1 MAIVVTG
8 FGPFGEH
15 STNASWEAVRLL
27 PEICKDFKIQV
38 KVEEIPVEYAWV
50 QNQPEVR
57 WKDAAFTVHVGVSGR
72 DSVVTLECGAH
83 NTGYCKPDIGSTCPE
98 GECCVEGAEEEATTC
113 LDMEQLLEQVSK
125 TGSQTGLE
133 FQLSK
138 DAGRYLCDF
147 VYYRALHCSAG
158 RALFIHVP
166 PLGKPYTANQ
176 LAEAIAIVLKNI
188 VEMFG
193 I

>member
-27 PEICKDFKIQV
+27 PQICKGFKNQV

-98 GECCVEGAEEEATTC
+98 GECCVEGAEEEASTC
-113 LDMEQLLEQVSK
+113 LDMDQLLEKVSK
-125 TGSQTGLE
+125 TGSETGLE

-166 PLGKPYTANQ
+166 PLDKPYSADQ
-176 LAEAIAIVLKNI
+176 LAEAISIVLKTI
-188 VEMFG
+188 VKMMEN
-193 I
+193 

>member
-27 PEICKDFKIQV
+27 PDICKGFKNQV

-50 QNQPEVR
+50 EKQPEAR

-72 DSVVTLECGAH
+72 DSVVTLECCAH
-83 NTGYCKPDIGSTCPE
+83 NTGYCKPDIALSCPK
-98 GECCVEGAEEEATTC
+98 GECCVEGAKDEATTC
-113 LDMEQLLEQVSK
+113 LNMDELLEQVSK
-125 TGSQTGLE
+125 AGSESGID

-176 LAEAIAIVLKNI
+176 LAEAIAIVLKAI
-188 VEMFG
+188 VKMIEN
-193 I
+193 